1 MEGGAHALCSDFFAV
16 ALPPGS
22 ALRRTF
28 APPWLPSWAQ
38 RPDSRPCSPFRSA
51 ASLGRPSPLR
61 SRCVASQAR
70 RKEGRRR
77 SRRAEARGLTS
88 ACAPSS
94 PVLGHHRQ
102 RQGQGPFRLSG
113 LRATTRQVDTRLTRF
128 TLFCFS
134 LARARLVP
142 RIRPCPPPPPS
153 AALLFL
159 ALLSALS
166 CPAVLAAASTLP
178 PHDSLAHTNR
188 SRTRRAS
195 LLTSSA
201 SSSLESS
208 SRMAAPFRTT
218 SAPAL
223 PSPLS
228 SRELLA
234 DDFLPFSITAS
245 RRVRPVSLHTGP
257 GGRMTD
263 DLG

>member
-142 RIRPCPPPPPS
+142 RIRPCPPPPS

-159 ALLSALS
+159 ALLSAL
-166 CPAVLAAASTLP
+166 VL
-178 PHDSLAHTNR
+178 
-188 SRTRRAS
+188 SRRPRRR
-195 LLTSSA
+195 LH
-201 SSSLESS
+201 
-208 SRMAAPFRTT
+208 P
-218 SAPAL
+218 
-223 PSPLS
+223 PSP
-228 SRELLA
+228 
-234 DDFLPFSITAS
+234 
-245 RRVRPVSLHTGP
+245 
-257 GGRMTD
+257 
-263 DLG
+263 